1 MIIHYQMSAEEISS
15 SLELV
20 QELSKSYATVEVD
33 DLLPDLNVFAHEL
46 PRSVREFLNSFRL
59 SDGGSGVAILS
70 GYPIEQ
76 DKVGPTPSHWDHP
89 TNVSS
94 TRHEDLFFM
103 LCGALLGDV
112 FAWGTQQGG
121 HLVHDVLPIKGQE
134 HEQMGG
140 SSTETLYWH
149 TEDAFHPYRADHVGL
164 MCLRNPAHIQTTVG
178 AFEPDEID
186 EENLDILFQPRF
198 TIHTD
203 KSHTPEYRAQKSTGR
218 KISKNELD
226 TAYLNRQTTEK
237 EPPKTA
243 ILSGSRRQPNLCI
256 DPVYMD
262 DLSTDPQAK
271 RALKALQ
278 DAIEHNLEGIS
289 LAPGE
294 ILFLDNSRVVHGRSS
309 FSARYDG
316 TDRWLKRINLTRDL
330 PKSRDARGGMSKRL
344 IF

>member
-1 MIIHYQMSAEEISS
+1 MIIHHQMSAEEISS

-20 QELSKSYATVEVD
+20 QELAKSYATVDVD
-33 DLLPDLNVFAHEL
+33 DLLPELSVFAHEL
-46 PRSVREFLNSFRL
+46 PRNVREFLNSFRL

-76 DKVGPTPSHWDHP
+76 DKVGPTPNHWDHH
-89 TNVSS
+89 TEATS

-103 LCGALLGDV
+103 LCGSLLGDV
-112 FAWGTQQGG
+112 FGWATQQGG
-121 HLVHDVLPIKGQE
+121 HLVHDVFPIKGQE

-140 SSTETLYWH
+140 SSTETLFWH

-164 MCLRNPAHIQTTVG
+164 MCLRNPTHIQTTIG
-178 AFEPDEID
+178 AFEPDDLD
-186 EENLDILFQPRF
+186 EEQFNILFQPRF

-203 KSHTPEYRAQKSTGR
+203 KSHTPEHRAKHSTG
-218 KISKNELD
+218 KKAPKNKLD
-226 TAYLNRQTTEK
+226 TAYLNRDKTEK

-243 ILSGSRRQPNLCI
+243 ILSGSRRYPRLCI

-262 DLSTDPQAK
+262 DLSGDPQAK
-271 RALKALQ
+271 RALQALSE
-278 DAIEHNLEGIS
+278 AIERNLEGIS
-289 LAPGE
+289 LKSGE

-309 FSARYDG
+309 FNARYDG

-330 PKSRDARGGMSKRL
+330 PKSRDARDGASQRL